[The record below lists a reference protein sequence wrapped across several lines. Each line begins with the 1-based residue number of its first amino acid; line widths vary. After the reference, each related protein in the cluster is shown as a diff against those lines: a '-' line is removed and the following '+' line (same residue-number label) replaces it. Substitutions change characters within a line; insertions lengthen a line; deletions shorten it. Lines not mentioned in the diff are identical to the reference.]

1 MTDRYVVLVGSPRDG
16 FKVYGPF
23 DERADAEE
31 WIDGEIMGGET
42 AEAAWSM
49 LLLPPMYDED

>member
-1 MTDRYVVLVGSPRDG
+1 MLFVVLAGSPRDG

-31 WIDGEIMGGET
+31 WIDGELMDSET
-42 AEAAWSM
+42 AEAAWSAP
-49 LLLPPMYDED
+49 LLTPMYDEDE